1 MVSSKQNVAQLM
13 VANAND
19 QVRSHSFPL
28 KIEEWLAVMTFEEFV
43 PTKHS
48 RIYGDYITSSD
59 YYPSSC
65 LLLKT
70 SIPSG

>member
-1 MVSSKQNVAQLM
+1 MGHVAELM
-13 VANAND
+13 VTNAND
-19 QVRSHSFPL
+19 QVRFHSFPL
-28 KIEEWLAVMTFEEFV
+28 KIEECFKKWLAVMTGEEFV
-43 PTKHS
+43 PTKHF